1 MRRCV
6 ACGNSIERGAVLP
19 ANPIRRQDFLE
30 NLCLTKYSEF
40 IANKC
45 FICFDHFD
53 PQDVISRDGVV
64 VKLRHSQ
71 VVPIKLSTPFHNP
84 RLEQKVNKLA
94 SERLAWSGNPSK
106 LLGEDSD
113 DVDDIEHVESPQS
126 SEMNRRSVSAR
137 RSSPNQSEPARNTES
152 QIQANSPPEEEG
164 MILSGAI
171 SQCFLCGKVINNGAS
186 IPRDSYYRS
195 EWRKG
200 LNLDGYL
207 PKTGM
212 ICLSHFRLDDII
224 FSSSGEPLRIKSGVA
239 PVFKNPGDENNFNEP
254 PKGATP
260 EIAGP
265 STQGVNLE
273 SQTTSADN
281 SKKDLQHQDESIDQ
295 QSLDSHVLNR
305 NVCGARI
312 RYNGGSGSDV
322 PGKPSSCDIDPVS
335 NIRFYEPH
343 YRPGPEEMFCL
354 SQVTQIGEKIC
365 SIENKF
371 SQLVDLVTEFVMA
384 KANAIEEQSNTAALR
399 HQQRMNYE
407 YQMQRKQEILKEQKR
422 RERKARKT
430 VERNKELEEKRQRKD
445 EIKNMQPYL
454 LYNGL
459 KIYFP
464 TSMRNDNRVCKV
476 CYAKFDNKILLADHL
491 MSETDLN
498 DEHYRCFVCEQNVI
512 YLSEL
517 AVQQHVMQAHP
528 FEHEPRYGLF
538 DDLTHRSKEVIRAY
552 AEKMVGDNANVISLD
567 SDSDGQP
574 NDFFKDTA
582 KKVFEIAL
590 LS

>member
-1 MRRCV
+1 MCEGDKIRRKLGKRRMRRCV
-6 ACGNSIERGAVLP
+6 ACGNSMDRGAVLP
-19 ANPIRRQDFLE
+19 ANPIRRQDFLD

-53 PQDVISRDGVV
+53 PQDLITRNGVV

-71 VVPIKLSTPFHNP
+71 VVPIKRSSPFHNP
-84 RLEQKVNKLA
+84 RFEQKVNKLA
-94 SERLAWSGNPSK
+94 SERLAWSGISSK

-113 DVDDIEHVESPQS
+113 DVDGIEDEQEPVESPQS
-126 SEMNRRSVSAR
+126 SEMNLEIAG
-137 RSSPNQSEPARNTES
+137 SSS
-152 QIQANSPPEEEG
+152 Q
-164 MILSGAI
+164 
-171 SQCFLCGKVINNGAS
+171 
-186 IPRDSYYRS
+186 
-195 EWRKG
+195 G
-200 LNLDGYL
+200 LNL
-207 PKTGM
+207 
-212 ICLSHFRLDDII
+212 
-224 FSSSGEPLRIKSGVA
+224 EP
-239 PVFKNPGDENNFNEP
+239 
-254 PKGATP
+254 
-260 EIAGP
+260 
-265 STQGVNLE
+265 
-273 SQTTSADN
+273 QTTSADN
-281 SKKDLQHQDESIDQ
+281 SNMNPDDNSNRDVQLVDESFDQ
-295 QSLDSHVLNR
+295 QTLDSHVLNR

-312 RYNGGSGSDV
+312 RYNGGSDV

-335 NIRFYEPH
+335 NTRFYEPH
-343 YRPGPEEMFCL
+343 HSGPEEMFCL

-384 KANAIEEQSNTAALR
+384 KANAIEEQNNTAALR

-407 YQMQRKQEILKEQKR
+407 YQMQRKQEMLKEQKR

-430 VERNKELEEKRQRKD
+430 DERNKELEEKRQRKE
-445 EIKNMQPYL
+445 EIKNSQPFL

-538 DDLTHRSKEVIRAY
+538 DDLNLRSKEVIRAY

-574 NDFFKDTA
+574 NEFFKDTA
-582 KKVFEIAL
+582 KRICLESDTRRHDVENVEDIEDITPADAEPADTATAAPL
-590 LS
+590 PDELPMESAAQESNAEQSSGI